1 MSEKGTEGGDGI
13 TDAHEISGRLCT
25 SKSGKGNRDWR
36 TKSPSPPHAGMQA
49 GRVMAGM
56 LMMPGPLSGSD
67 LGPLEVTLWKVI
79 ARERHEA
86 SLFAGRRR
94 RWGHSPVECCKPSS
108 LLAGGCLSS
117 SLGLSPAS
125 TRLHCE
131 LGVMQRRQR
140 RQKHAAGG
148 RLQGGLLD
156 NTTTS
161 LRHTLILLQSAM

>member
-79 ARERHEA
+79 ARERH
-86 SLFAGRRR
+86 
-94 RWGHSPVECCKPSS
+94 HC
-108 LLAGGCLSS
+108 
-117 SLGLSPAS
+117 SLG
-125 TRLHCE
+125 
-131 LGVMQRRQR
+131 
-140 RQKHAAGG
+140 AAGG
-148 RLQGGLLD
+148 GAIAQWSAANLHHCWLVDAFLRLWVFRLRARDYIASWVSCKGGRD
-156 NTTTS
+156 GKNTLRGDGCKADSWTTPPP
-161 LRHTLILLQSAM
+161 A